1 MAAYEP
7 QLRAAAQRG
16 NVALMEQLL
25 KERVKEGM
33 SVNGQ
38 DGLGNTALHY
48 SAHHIFPETLRIL
61 LEGGADPNIQNTAG
75 DTPLHKALVK
85 DSLPCI
91 ELLMGH
97 GANPSIENK
106 EKKNAS
112 HLAKSPK
119 AKEMTKKKTV
129 VSISRVDMSMVADAE
144 DTDD

>member
-16 NVALMEQLL
+16 NVALMQQLL

-48 SAHHIFPETLRIL
+48 SAHHTFPETLSLL

-85 DSLPCI
+85 DNIPCI
-91 ELLMGH
+91 ELLMSH
-97 GANPSIENK
+97 GANSSIENK

-119 AKEMTKKKTV
+119 AKELTKKKTV
-129 VSISRVDMSMVADAE
+129 VAMSRVDLSMIADDG